1 MTRHYFLLWFTV
13 SMVCSVGLS
22 NAEADVGPTVTLDQP
37 AHFTAVEGN
46 DVQLPVASYRVE
58 QFGDS
63 GLRLMRV
70 GAPPIEIQATR
81 IPHDESISAPL
92 TLAVMEEG
100 QDEVLHLV
108 LLLPDGQALDA
119 AGSFS
124 GVQSR
129 ATFSPTLRPL
139 QLQSAVTQ
147 IKVTPQPA
155 PLHPAPQQ
163 ILPASSII
171 RVPQASVGNVIAAV
185 NQGIWITW
193 NYLAMQHPEVVAQ
206 TFADVQ
212 AGIKPP
218 SVLAGF
224 ASSAEL
230 NDMLKSNWTGE
241 AARLNATSLI
251 LKQSAVIPRGVPT
264 SPSKAL
270 TPSLIA
276 SIPIQLSPTN
286 LGTVWANG
294 VALTTISITA
304 ASDGYVD
311 AQLDLNATN
320 RHFRIVNAISSTGK
334 VVSGKVE
341 IAQVVQG
348 GQYQD
353 VMVDPHNAPAQISK
367 AGFVSIP
374 TRQGQRIDFTVAFEP
389 VALGMT
395 PVGHNEAILS
405 ITGVPPID
413 IRSNTAPP
421 NWTKIAPIRADF
433 AGINFGAILYT
444 DQQHAS
450 TLTGQPVDMP
460 VLVRNASSAPIIGTI
475 TAAQAPSG
483 VTLSPTSI
491 PVSIGPQTTQ
501 RLILHFKVAG
511 TAQTGTVQPVVVQL
525 NYSNQTR
532 PLTLDMSIYEPW
544 VWFDFGGSMVTGVDA
559 AGNKT
564 YGDRPIPGIPL
575 SRSDQNGDSGVE
587 YITAWLK
594 SNGDFWWRI
603 ATYNMKFVDAGGTDF
618 DVFARWKATGST
630 DKIAVHIGPRTNPQ
644 YYESTKN
651 FAPLATSFL
660 ATVQQGLTFSLI
672 DR

>member
-1 MTRHYFLLWFTV
+1 MTRHYFLLWLTV

-46 DVQLPVASYRVE
+46 DVQLPAASYRVE

-147 IKVTPQPA
+147 IKVTPQPV

-212 AGIKPP
+212 AGKKPP

-264 SPSKAL
+264 SPTKAL
-270 TPSLIA
+270 TPSLIS

-320 RHFRIVNAISSTGK
+320 RHFRIVNAISYTGK
-334 VVSGKVE
+334 VVSGKLE

-353 VMVDPHNAPAQISK
+353 VIVDPHNAPAQISK

-374 TRQGQRIDFTVAFEP
+374 T
-389 VALGMT
+389 
-395 PVGHNEAILS
+395 
-405 ITGVPPID
+405 
-413 IRSNTAPP
+413 
-421 NWTKIAPIRADF
+421 
-433 AGINFGAILYT
+433 
-444 DQQHAS
+444 
-450 TLTGQPVDMP
+450 
-460 VLVRNASSAPIIGTI
+460 
-475 TAAQAPSG
+475 
-483 VTLSPTSI
+483 
-491 PVSIGPQTTQ
+491 
-501 RLILHFKVAG
+501 
-511 TAQTGTVQPVVVQL
+511 
-525 NYSNQTR
+525 
-532 PLTLDMSIYEPW
+532 
-544 VWFDFGGSMVTGVDA
+544 
-559 AGNKT
+559 
-564 YGDRPIPGIPL
+564 
-575 SRSDQNGDSGVE
+575 
-587 YITAWLK
+587 
-594 SNGDFWWRI
+594 
-603 ATYNMKFVDAGGTDF
+603 
-618 DVFARWKATGST
+618 
-630 DKIAVHIGPRTNPQ
+630 
-644 YYESTKN
+644 
-651 FAPLATSFL
+651 
-660 ATVQQGLTFSLI
+660 
-672 DR
+672 

>member
-1 MTRHYFLLWFTV
+1 MTRHYFLLWLTV

-46 DVQLPVASYRVE
+46 DVQLPAASYRVE

-147 IKVTPQPA
+147 IKVTPQPV

-212 AGIKPP
+212 AGKKPP

-241 AARLNATSLI
+241 AARLNATS
-251 LKQSAVIPRGVPT
+251 
-264 SPSKAL
+264 
-270 TPSLIA
+270 
-276 SIPIQLSPTN
+276 
-286 LGTVWANG
+286 
-294 VALTTISITA
+294 
-304 ASDGYVD
+304 
-311 AQLDLNATN
+311 
-320 RHFRIVNAISSTGK
+320 
-334 VVSGKVE
+334 
-341 IAQVVQG
+341 
-348 GQYQD
+348 
-353 VMVDPHNAPAQISK
+353 
-367 AGFVSIP
+367 
-374 TRQGQRIDFTVAFEP
+374 
-389 VALGMT
+389 
-395 PVGHNEAILS
+395 
-405 ITGVPPID
+405 
-413 IRSNTAPP
+413 
-421 NWTKIAPIRADF
+421 
-433 AGINFGAILYT
+433 
-444 DQQHAS
+444 
-450 TLTGQPVDMP
+450 
-460 VLVRNASSAPIIGTI
+460 
-475 TAAQAPSG
+475 
-483 VTLSPTSI
+483 
-491 PVSIGPQTTQ
+491 
-501 RLILHFKVAG
+501 
-511 TAQTGTVQPVVVQL
+511 
-525 NYSNQTR
+525 
-532 PLTLDMSIYEPW
+532 
-544 VWFDFGGSMVTGVDA
+544 
-559 AGNKT
+559 
-564 YGDRPIPGIPL
+564 
-575 SRSDQNGDSGVE
+575 
-587 YITAWLK
+587 
-594 SNGDFWWRI
+594 
-603 ATYNMKFVDAGGTDF
+603 
-618 DVFARWKATGST
+618 
-630 DKIAVHIGPRTNPQ
+630 
-644 YYESTKN
+644 
-651 FAPLATSFL
+651 
-660 ATVQQGLTFSLI
+660 
-672 DR
+672 